1 MDDKKDDHTQTSDD
15 WEYIT
20 EVDSIL
26 FLIIAEIEKNG
37 SITIDEI

>member
-1 MDDKKDDHTQTSDD
+1 MDDEKTAYIQTSDD

-20 EVDSIL
+20 EVESIL
-26 FLIIAEIEKNG
+26 FLIIAEIEKNR